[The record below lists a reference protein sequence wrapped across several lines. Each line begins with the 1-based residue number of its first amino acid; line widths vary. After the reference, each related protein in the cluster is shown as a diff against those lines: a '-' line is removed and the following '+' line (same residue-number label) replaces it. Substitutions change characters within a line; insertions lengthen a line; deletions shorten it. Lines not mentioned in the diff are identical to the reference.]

1 MLAPAT
7 SIASTSDEERGYL
20 EKKADYGNR
29 PVYYIYVV
37 GVLMFQRDP
46 YISEIFR
53 PGSPNI
59 SKYMD
64 GGQRGPNLL

>member
-46 YISEIFR
+46 YISEI
-53 PGSPNI
+53 NI
-59 SKYMD
+59 
-64 GGQRGPNLL
+64 